1 MYKNYGKA
9 KAGRSRAQAG
19 KKKMVKDPKTG
30 KMVPDF
36 AVDGKGP
43 NDRAQIGKSR
53 LVEEDKEVKFDSSGP
68 KAFGK
73 AVKDASKKIQKTV
86 QSGRNKIMGTDKV
99 AKTPFSKEKAKAGK
113 RRKAQVG
120 AAISPAAKRRDEASN
135 KKQISD
141 LESRIAKAKGTPEAK
156 PLIAEYR
163 RRTNTGKM
171 GRKRGQFGLIK
182 GGLAAGKALLQ
193 GKGLKGAAAAGVG
206 AALPGPLGTMAE
218 KGINAVGG
226 GQQDPNA
233 AAAPVDP
240 NAAPQQPQDP
250 NATAKRGKKR
260 GLKDRRKSRR
270 KAKMGNY
277 GIEKTASGKKMA
289 DTLGV
294 KKNKKGSKR

>member
-9 KAGRSRAQAG
+9 KAGMSRAKAG

-36 AVDGKGP
+36 AVDGKGA
-43 NDRAQIGKSR
+43 NDRAQMGKGLREGIAKSK
-53 LVEEDKEVKFDSSGP
+53 LVEENKEVKFGS
-68 KAFGK
+68 
-73 AVKDASKKIQKTV
+73 
-86 QSGRNKIMGTDKV
+86 
-99 AKTPFSKEKAKAGK
+99 AKPKEKAKAGT

-120 AAISPAAKRRDEASN
+120 APTSPAAKRKSMMDN

-141 LESRIAKAKGTPEAK
+141 LESKIAKAKGTPAAK
-156 PLIAEYR
+156 PLVAEYK
-163 RRTNTGKM
+163 RRTNTAKK
-171 GRKRGQFGLIK
+171 GRKRGQLGLIK

-206 AALPGPLGTMAE
+206 AALPGPLGTMAQ

-233 AAAPVDP
+233 AAAPAAPADP

-270 KAKMGNY
+270 KAKMGDY
-277 GIEKTASGKKMA
+277 GIEKTSSGKKMA

>member
-43 NDRAQIGKSR
+43 NDRAQMGKGLREGIAKSK
-53 LVEEDKEVKFDSSGP
+53 LVEENKEVKFGS
-68 KAFGK
+68 
-73 AVKDASKKIQKTV
+73 
-86 QSGRNKIMGTDKV
+86 
-99 AKTPFSKEKAKAGK
+99 AKPKEKAKAGK
-113 RRKAQVG
+113 CRKAQVG
-120 AAISPAAKRRDEASN
+120 AAISPAAKRKQEASN

-156 PLIAEYR
+156 PLIAEYK

-171 GRKRGQFGLIK
+171 GRKRGQLGLIK

-206 AALPGPLGTMAE
+206 AVLPGPLGTMAE